1 MNPYEYSRDSSAQN
15 ENLSGFGEQLF
26 KRLKCSSG
34 FGEWLVKRFKCL
46 EWKLMWIWWVTIQE
60 IHSNTRN
67 GNWCGFGEW
76 LGLGR
81 IFSNVQM
88 SSPFSVTSIKTES

>member
-26 KRLKCSSG
+26 KRFKCSSG
-34 FGEWLVKRFKCL
+34 FGEWLVKRFKCS

-60 IHSNTRN
+60 IQILEMETYVDLVSD
-67 GNWCGFGEW
+67 
-76 LGLGR
+76 
-81 IFSNVQM
+81 SD
-88 SSPFSVTSIKTES
+88 